1 MKYPTILSQEN
12 TNDKT
17 VLQLKIAPELDAF
30 AGHFDAF
37 PIIPGVVQIQW
48 ALHFFQQKVLQQI
61 STHEKDSSVAWSIAK
76 ISALKFQHV
85 ITPDS
90 IVKLHLTFD
99 DSKCCLAFTINN
111 DEHNYSSGKL
121 FLEKS

>member
-1 MKYPTILSQEN
+1 MKYPTILSHEHAGS
-12 TNDKT
+12 TAI
-17 VLQLKIAPELDAF
+17 LQLKIVPELDAF
-30 AGHFDAF
+30 AGHFDTF

-48 ALHFFQQKVLQQI
+48 ALHYFQQIMSPSDGPAV
-61 STHEKDSSVAWSIAK
+61 WSITK

-90 IVKLHLTFD
+90 IVNLQLSYDEAKLCLTFKV
-99 DSKCCLAFTINN
+99 SN

-121 FLEKS
+121 FLEKN